1 MIRKALLFSLAG
13 ASLAL
18 TGCGDTANGLLDAL
32 PGFDFGL
39 GGQDGHASE
48 DLFTGDMVVKRLT
61 TGVWK
66 VVNDVTIGNDG
77 CQVNP
82 NDPANPTKG
91 QIFALQNDGAG
102 VIKLGNP
109 TDPTH
114 PSAIQ
119 QYDGAESGTPPQP
132 AQGASCPGTNNPAQ
146 CATELTAVPFNADG
160 GTLVRDNTVGTG
172 AQGTCTFHRHL
183 VNQVALTG
191 DRQFTAQYTRTD
203 TQHVTCT
210 QTTDC
215 TTTWSWDFV
224 FVKGFGQ

>member
-1 MIRKALLFSLAG
+1 MLLSLLG
-13 ASLAL
+13 ASFAL
-18 TGCGDTANGLLDAL
+18 TGCGDTLNGLLD
-32 PGFDFGL
+32 
-39 GGQDGHASE
+39 GGSDDMPAAG
-48 DLFTGDMVVKRLT
+48 DLAPKRLT

-91 QIFALQNDGAG
+91 QIWALVNDSAG
-102 VIKLGNP
+102 GIKLGNP
-109 TDPTH
+109 TDPAN
-114 PSAIQ
+114 PGSMQ
-119 QYDGAESGTPPQP
+119 QYDTNESGTPPQP

-146 CATELTAVPFNADG
+146 CASELTAVPFNADG